1 MAARKK
7 AVNFE
12 QSLGELE
19 NLVQS
24 LESGDLTLDQALAAF
39 EKGVKLTRECQQ
51 TLNDAEQ
58 KIETLIK
65 SRQTDIPSTLDGA
78 IENEE

>member
-39 EKGVKLTRECQQ
+39 EKGVRLTRECQQ

-65 SRQTDIPSTLDGA
+65 SREADAPSSPDGA
-78 IENEE
+78 QENEE

>member
-39 EKGVKLTRECQQ
+39 EKGIRLTRECQQ

-65 SRQTDIPSTLDGA
+65 SRELDTPSSLDGA
-78 IENEE
+78 KETKE

>member
-7 AVNFE
+7 VVNFE

-24 LESGDLTLDQALAAF
+24 LESGDLSLDQALAAF

-65 SRQTDIPSTLDGA
+65 SRDPDAPSTLDGA
-78 IENEE
+78 IENKE